1 MTEISHFKDGSP
13 VPMVY
18 IWKGKDIEKLGR
30 DELLKALK
38 SAIDEIYELRDETD
52 AFLEKIS
59 ASPQS

>member
-1 MTEISHFKDGSP
+1 MTEITHFKDGTP

-18 IWKGKDIEKLGR
+18 TWQGKDIEKLGR

-38 SAIDEIYELRDETD
+38 GAIDEIYELRNDTD
-52 AFLEKIS
+52 AFLERIS